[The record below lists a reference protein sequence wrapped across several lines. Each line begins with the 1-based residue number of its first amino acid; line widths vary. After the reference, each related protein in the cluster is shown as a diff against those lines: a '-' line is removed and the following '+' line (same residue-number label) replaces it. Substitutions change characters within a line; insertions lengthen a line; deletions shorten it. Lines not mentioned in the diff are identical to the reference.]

1 MLKSAW
7 TFTFRQAVIRCQLQ
21 STQKTLQCPLIPI
34 RRLHLSQSIFQNL
47 TDLQPNQ
54 QPKKQPTKQPNQ
66 QPKKQPKK
74 KDQKHQKYKQRK
86 QEQQDQ
92 QHQNQDQKKQEQ
104 QGQNNKKQESQ
115 DIPIDPEIELLS
127 RYAKEGDFESARRFY
142 ERLRSRC
149 VQIPASVHAEY
160 FLCLPASYKYDKL
173 WALYEDIKRE
183 GMERNRYFYNT
194 LIAKFGR
201 LKRPK
206 DAIAIFEDM
215 KKSGIRPNKNTYASV
230 ISACV
235 RSKAQNSAMRFFDE
249 MKEAGKIS
257 PPAINTM
264 MKFYLRYKSD
274 KQKALECYQ
283 LLEKA
288 DMLPNV
294 HTYRLLL
301 EIHAYYQPYDM
312 QKAKDILRE
321 MEQRNITPDASH
333 YVVLINSYGNRQR
346 DLSSALKMYDSMI
359 AVGIEPDDNMYQV
372 MALIYSKHGDTEKAN
387 EFRYKIG

>member
-1 MLKSAW
+1 MSLMLKSAW
-7 TFTFRQAVIRCQLQ
+7 TFTFKQAAIRCQLQ
-21 STQKTLQCPLIPI
+21 STQKTLQLPLIPI
-34 RRLHLSQSIFQNL
+34 RCLHLSQSIFQNL

-54 QPKKQPTKQPNQ
+54 QPKRQPS
-66 QPKKQPKK
+66 KQPKK
-74 KDQKHQKYKQRK
+74 KDQKQQKYKQKK

-92 QHQNQDQKKQEQ
+92 KHQNQDQMKQEQ
-104 QGQNNKKQESQ
+104 QVQNSKQESQ
-115 DIPIDPEIELLS
+115 DTPVDQEIELLS
-127 RYAKEGDFESARRFY
+127 RYAKERDFISARRFY
-142 ERLRSRC
+142 ERLRSRG
-149 VQIPASVHAEY
+149 VQIPANVHAEY
-160 FLCLPASYKYDKL
+160 FLCLPASYNYDKL
-173 WALYEDIKRE
+173 WTLYEDIKRE

-215 KKSGIRPNKNTYASV
+215 KKSGIMPNKNTYASV

-288 DMLPNV
+288 GMLPNV

-301 EIHAYYQPYDM
+301 EIHAYYRPYDM

-321 MEQRNITPDASH
+321 MEQRNVTPDARH

-346 DLSSALKMYDSMI
+346 DLSSAVKIYDSMI
-359 AVGIEPDDNMYQV
+359 AGGIEPDDNMYQV

>member
-1 MLKSAW
+1 MSLMLKSAW
-7 TFTFRQAVIRCQLQ
+7 TFTFKQAAIRCQLQ
-21 STQKTLQCPLIPI
+21 STQKTLQLPLIPI
-34 RRLHLSQSIFQNL
+34 RCLHLSQSIFQNL

-54 QPKKQPTKQPNQ
+54 QPKRQPS
-66 QPKKQPKK
+66 KQPKK
-74 KDQKHQKYKQRK
+74 KDQKQQKYKQKK

-92 QHQNQDQKKQEQ
+92 KHQNQDQMKQEQ
-104 QGQNNKKQESQ
+104 QVQNSKQESQ
-115 DIPIDPEIELLS
+115 DTPVDQEIELLS
-127 RYAKEGDFESARRFY
+127 RYAKERDFISARRFY
-142 ERLRSRC
+142 ERLRSRG
-149 VQIPASVHAEY
+149 VQIPANVHAEY
-160 FLCLPASYKYDKL
+160 FFCLPASYNYDKL
-173 WALYEDIKRE
+173 WTLYEDIKRE

-215 KKSGIRPNKNTYASV
+215 KKSGIMPNKNTYASV

-288 DMLPNV
+288 GMLPNV

-301 EIHAYYQPYDM
+301 EIHAYYRPYDM

-321 MEQRNITPDASH
+321 MEQRNVTPDARH

-346 DLSSALKMYDSMI
+346 DLSSAVKIYDSMI
-359 AVGIEPDDNMYQV
+359 AGGIEPDDNMYQV